1 MNLPLKIVAGVL
13 IPSLAT
19 IIFNVLNFLVD
30 NLHTSPFPP
39 VSESVFDVSVGCT
52 FALLGVGI
60 TSRSR
65 NIGERYTIVS
75 VLLILAIIAVEILA
89 PVFLHWQKAVAI
101 FTMDALSM
109 LALSWGIADVG

>member
-39 VSESVFDVSVGCT
+39 ISESVFDVSVGCT

-65 NIGERYTIVS
+65 NIGERYTVIAVF
-75 VLLILAIIAVEILA
+75 LILVIL
-89 PVFLHWQKAVAI
+89 PLKY
-101 FTMDALSM
+101 
-109 LALSWGIADVG
+109 